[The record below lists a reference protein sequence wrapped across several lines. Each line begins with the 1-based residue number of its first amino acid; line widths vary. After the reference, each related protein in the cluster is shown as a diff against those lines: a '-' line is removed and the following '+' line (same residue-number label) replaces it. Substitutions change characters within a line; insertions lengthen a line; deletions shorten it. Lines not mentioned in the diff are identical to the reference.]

1 MKKSNKEKE
10 ELKNNENVS
19 ENVNETETAGGCS
32 PEGCAGCSGCGGNNI
47 DPETIIQIL
56 GSRNQELE
64 DKYMR
69 LQAEY
74 LNFKTRTQ
82 GEVSR
87 MLQYEGENFIKEM
100 LVIKDNLERAVMMDD
115 NDLSD
120 EVSKFLSGFKMIL
133 GALTGLFDK
142 YEVREVDCL
151 GKEFDPHF
159 EEAVLT
165 EHDDT
170 KPENVVLEVLTKG
183 YTYKDKLIRPA
194 MVKVNK

>member
-32 PEGCAGCSGCGGNNI
+32 PEGCAGCSGCGGSNI

-82 GEVSR
+82 GEKS
-87 MLQYEGENFIKEM
+87 
-100 LVIKDNLERAVMMDD
+100 
-115 NDLSD
+115 
-120 EVSKFLSGFKMIL
+120 
-133 GALTGLFDK
+133 
-142 YEVREVDCL
+142 
-151 GKEFDPHF
+151 
-159 EEAVLT
+159 
-165 EHDDT
+165 
-170 KPENVVLEVLTKG
+170 
-183 YTYKDKLIRPA
+183 
-194 MVKVNK
+194 